1 MPLKFTTGG
10 KTYTAAALTRPTIRN
25 FMALAVVTQAAGRRL
40 SSADVFRIE
49 AEVEACQ
56 SAAERTNHPDFMTFL
71 ALIVWATL
79 AEQGVPDPY
88 DRAIDTRLDDLD
100 FFYDAEPVVVDPSKA
115 RTRAASARAV
125 KRPAATKSA
134 AKKTS
139 KQRSSPA
146 S

>member
-10 KTYTAAALTRPTIRN
+10 KTYTASALTRPTIRD
-25 FMALAVVTQAAGRRL
+25 FMDLAVVTKAAGRCL

-49 AEVEACQ
+49 GEVEACQ
-56 SAAERTNHPDFMTFL
+56 SAAERTTHPDFMTFL

-88 DRAIDTRLDDLD
+88 NRAIDTRLDDLD
-100 FFYDAEPVVVDPSKA
+100 FFYDEPEPEVPSKA
-115 RTRAASARAV
+115 RTRAASARAA
-125 KRPAATKSA
+125 KRPAVSRSA

-139 KQRSSPA
+139 NRRSSA
-146 S
+146 VS